1 MLKLF
6 PGYFLLL
13 GLACQFGHAQRSGGG
28 FSILSESTG
37 PLVAEGNTSTTGFS
51 QIGASEAIQGTFST
65 ATTGFSGTIGF
76 LASQPLNTLPT
87 DLNTT
92 APLTFAENQPI
103 GSIVGEFNATDP
115 DAGATLTYHLVSGA
129 GDGNNSLFTL
139 ETNGT
144 LKTATT
150 FDYETNAS
158 TYSIRVQAKDEF
170 NATVEGN
177 FTVVLTDVIEL
188 TPQTLA
194 WGQNLSNLAVNQ
206 IIDLNASASSNLPVF
221 YDVNDTSIAELLVTR
236 NVNLDAW
243 WKLDETSGTSGNDSS
258 GQTRTIL
265 LFGAS
270 WIPGKFLGGL
280 AFDGSSAYAQ
290 AIGYKGITGLSRRS
304 YSFWLK
310 TATGGRGI
318 LSSGSVSGVGSF
330 ALSLDVNGRF
340 KVDYGDASVISNNVL
355 TDNLWHH
362 VALTLPENG
371 TVSDTK
377 LYVDGADSTGV
388 VTNGG
393 NMVGTSASSDLILG
407 KVGTSYFHGLLDD
420 VRLYSAELNASA
432 ISEIYGGGTG
442 DFNRL
447 AIKSAGT
454 VTITASQTGDGNYSA
469 ATSVSKI
476 LGVQNHSLDPQ
487 SIVWSQILSSITYGM
502 ADLHLTASASSGL
515 PVSYSSSDSS
525 IVEINGTR
533 LIVVGLG
540 NATVTASQSGNGQW
554 AAAVSVDKNVTV
566 TKAGQEIRTLA
577 GSLSLPNFNKDS
589 GDFVFGGH
597 LHAVKQGTNVPTGL
611 AISYGSSDPS
621 VVQVVSGGTKLKVNG
636 GGTATITASQAG
648 SSGYNSATTKTFTV
662 TVSEYCPYTDSVPG
676 MMLWLDAMDVNGD
689 GLAETASDFSNVG
702 GKNQVSSWA
711 DRSGSSNSLW
721 QANTAKQPVYLIEGG
736 LPVLA
741 FGGTQG
747 NSGAYLTGSMP
758 SPLSGN
764 AGFTMV
770 VAIAATGTGSDRV
783 FSFGAP
789 TGTGGQIIGLGR
801 DGGFYFNDAQVQI
814 GVFRRKA
821 GSTYGESEFT
831 LNGTKLV
838 GNGTSGTPNLP
849 VSGGEM
855 LLGAGR
861 NSAGTLANLLN
872 AKVHEI
878 MLFTDYLGDYG
889 LRRVEGY
896 LAFKWGA
903 SSRLASSHPFK
914 NQRPLFGGDQNIT
927 VAANN
932 LTVDPND
939 NMAWVSVFDAPFA
952 LEGSYATSGLNIV
965 YESNNSSV
973 LQVDS
978 NGLLRP
984 NSTGTVRITLKQP
997 GDSHFSA
1004 ASNKVFDLKIISN
1017 DTPTD
1022 LNSTAPLT
1030 IAENQPIGSIVGE
1043 FNATDPDAGA
1053 TLTYHLVSGAGDGNN
1068 SLFTLETNGTLK
1080 TATIFDYET
1089 NASSYA
1095 IRVKVKDEHNAS
1107 MEGNFTVSLT
1117 DDINEPTFTS
1127 HVITNSASRARVV
1140 FGYDVNNDGNID
1152 VLSASENDNTI
1163 AWYENNGSQ
1172 YFSKHVIT
1180 SSASAVRSLD
1190 LVDLD
1195 SDGDMDALSAG
1206 EPDDTIAWYENNGSH
1221 DFTKRII
1228 TNTLNVAGYVKAV
1241 DLDLDG
1247 DIDVLAS
1254 GNNVVAWYKNDGNEN
1269 FSYLAITT
1277 SANAVRSV
1285 TVSDLDGDGDL
1296 DVIYSSQY
1304 DSEIIWQEN
1313 DGNQNFSKHTVTSSA
1328 SNPGLVQSV
1337 DFDKD
1342 GDLDIL
1348 SSGSTPN
1355 TIAWYEN
1362 NGTGSFVMNE
1372 IYSANQPAG
1381 FYAIDFDTD
1390 GDVDVLGTSIGDD
1403 RVVFYENKGSQ
1414 NFVVHEINSTLNN
1427 PGSIYA
1433 IDLDSDGDLDVLTAS
1448 YYDNT
1453 IAWHQNHSQ
1462 VNQTPFDLNSTTPL
1476 TIAENQ
1482 PIGSIVGE
1490 FNATDPDAGASLT
1503 YHLVSGA
1510 GDTHNSLFTLETNGT
1525 LKTATTF
1532 DYESNASTYS
1542 IRVQAKDEFNATVEG
1557 NFTVTLTDVYEPSQ
1571 PNHFVD
1577 LNSSVNLEMIW
1588 VKPGTFTM
1596 GSPTSEVGRQSD
1608 REDEHNVSL
1617 TKGFYLGKYE
1627 VTQVQY
1633 EAVMTGNANSLSPT
1647 PSEWLG
1653 NPNRPVEK
1661 VSWDDAQ
1668 VFLTRLNAQQAAN
1681 LPAGWSYV
1689 LPTESQWEY
1698 ACRAGTTTAYSWGNT
1713 IASSNA
1719 NYNASGIN
1727 QTRDVGQY
1735 AANPWGFFDMHGN
1748 VWEWTADRYQA
1759 AYPIG
1764 NPVVD
1769 PTGPTSGSARVRRG
1783 GSWYAGGTALRSA
1796 GRRGDAPS
1804 YRPNTLGF
1812 RIGFQNTNNSPTN
1825 LNFTTPLTIAE
1836 NQPIGTVVG
1845 EFNATDTDAGA
1856 TLTYHLVSGAG
1867 DGNNSLFTLE
1877 TNGSLKTATTF
1888 DYETNAS
1895 TYAIRVQAKDEFNAT
1910 VEGNFTVTLFDI
1922 YENAEP
1928 ANLNAANPISSPR
1941 SVSNLVLWLDA
1952 ENVDDLNNSTFSG
1965 GDAVSSWRD
1974 LSGNDFHAVQS
1985 NTSRQPTF
1993 QTNQIN
1999 GKSAVSFQGYVGL
2012 YAGNVSDS
2020 DSITAFVVSH
2030 LPTGRAYGRYL
2041 VKRWLSS
2048 HAGGI
2053 DFIDGFAFH
2062 LGNLN
2067 TDTTIY
2073 GDSSS
2078 YPSTY
2083 SYSPTVSVV
2092 KFRRENVKI
2101 LNHLVV
2107 GSGSSSPHG
2116 LVWTHTEDNIAEL
2129 LVFDAMLTDQQIISV
2144 KYYLASKW
2152 SLNASTDSDGDG
2164 VMDANDLVP
2173 LDPSFHTNTL
2183 PTDLNSI
2190 ALLTIAENQPIGTIV
2205 GELNATDPDAGATL
2219 TYYLVSGAGDGNNSL
2234 FTLETN
2240 GTLKTAI
2247 TFDYESNA
2255 STYSIR
2261 VQAKDEFNAS
2271 VEGNFSVM
2279 LTDLYEA
2286 PPGQSNNDGNSSS
2299 DGNTTT
2305 GITNPVVDGNSSNEG
2320 NATIPSL
2327 VPDYFRPIVD
2337 TLPVGE
2343 VNGTTAKL
2351 HGSVMDTGGLTLT
2364 EFGFLLSSRPNPK
2377 DNASGVIRLVAESNA
2392 SSFSAVAADLMAGKT
2407 YYFRAFAVNAEGIGY
2422 GFEERFE
2429 TPAGPKIPTW
2439 IEAVPGTVKGWWTSP
2454 WLGNFYLNAN
2464 GWARHE
2470 KLGWVFPVQSPSA
2483 GLWLWK
2489 EGFGWLWTDEAV
2501 YPFLYRNTS
2510 GGWLYFYGR
2519 REETLLFYDYSTK
2532 GWIIRQDGQ

>member
-65 ATTGFSGTIGF
+65 ATSGFSGTIGF
-76 LASQPLNTLPT
+76 LASQALNTLPT
-87 DLNTT
+87 DLNFT
-92 APLTFAENQPI
+92 APLTIAENQAI
-103 GSIVGEFNATDP
+103 GSIVGDFNATDP
-115 DAGATLTYHLVSGA
+115 DAGATLTYHLVSGT

-194 WGQNLSNLAVNQ
+194 WGQNFSNLAVNQ

-236 NVNLDAW
+236 NVNIDAW

-280 AFDGSSAYAQ
+280 AFDGSSDYAQ

-340 KVDYGDASVISNNVL
+340 KVDYGDASVISNNVR

-533 LIVVGLG
+533 LIVVGSG

-554 AAAVSVDKNVTV
+554 AAAVSVDKNMTV

-611 AISYGSSDPS
+611 VISYGSSDPS
-621 VVQVVSGGTKLKVNG
+621 VVQVVSAGTKLKVNG

-648 SSGYNSATTKTFTV
+648 SSGYNGATTKTFTV
-662 TVSEYCPYTDSVPG
+662 TVTEYSPYTDSVPG

-711 DRSGSSNSLW
+711 DRSGSSNPLW

-758 SPLSGN
+758 SRLSGN

-801 DGGFYFNDAQVQI
+801 DGGFYFNDAQTLFNSSLNAPVQI

-855 LLGAGR
+855 LLGTGR

-889 LRRVEGY
+889 LSRFEGY

-1004 ASNKVFDLKIISN
+1004 ASNKVFDLKIVSN
-1017 DTPTD
+1017 DTPPTN

-1030 IAENQPIGSIVGE
+1030 IAENQPVGAIVGE
-1043 FNATDPDAGA
+1043 FNATDPNAGA

-1080 TATIFDYET
+1080 TATVFDYESNASTYSIRVQAKNEFNATVEGNFTVTLTDVYEPSQPNHFVDLNSTVSLEMIWVEPGTFTMGSPTSEGGRGTDENEHNVTLTKGFYLGKYEVTQAQYQAVMTGNTNSLSATPSQYSGNPNRPVEQVSWDDVQIFLTRLNSAEQTAGRLPAGWSYVLPTESQWEYACRAGTTTAYSWGVTIAPSNANYGSNVGQTSNVGNYAANPWGFFDMHGNVWEWVNDRYAAAYPTDNPVIEPAGPASGYNRVQRGGSWRLGGANLRSAMRSSVIPGYRYFGMGFRVGFQQTNNPPANLNVIAPMTFAENQPIGTVVGEFNATDPDFNASLTYLLVSGAGDGNNSLFTLEANGTLKTATVFDYENNASTYSIRVQAKDEYNATVEGNFTVVLTDVSYEPSQPPHSVQSAANLEMIWVEPGTFTMGSPTGEANRDPYETEHNVTLTKGFYLGKYEVTQAQYEAVMTGNTNSLSATPSQWPGNPNRPVEKVSWGDVQIFLTRLNASEQAAGRLPAGWSYVLPTESQWEYACRAGTSTAYFWGATIANSNANYNWDGGATSGNDFKQTLDVGQYEANPWGFFDMHGNVWEWTADRYGTYPTGNPVIDPSGAGSGTPRVRRGGSWSHDGMALRSAKREGNSPSRRSYSLGFRLGFQQINNNPNNLAPTAPLTIAESQPIGTVVGEFNATDPDAGATLTYHLVSGVGDTHNTLFTLETNGTLKTATTFDYET
-1089 NASSYA
+1089 NASTYS
-1095 IRVKVKDEHNAS
+1095 IRVQAKDEFNATVD
-1107 MEGNFTVSLT
+1107 GNFTVVVT
-1117 DDINEPTFTS
+1117 DVYEP
-1127 HVITNSASRARVV
+1127 
-1140 FGYDVNNDGNID
+1140 
-1152 VLSASENDNTI
+1152 
-1163 AWYENNGSQ
+1163 SQ
-1172 YFSKHVIT
+1172 
-1180 SSASAVRSLD
+1180 
-1190 LVDLD
+1190 
-1195 SDGDMDALSAG
+1195 
-1206 EPDDTIAWYENNGSH
+1206 
-1221 DFTKRII
+1221 
-1228 TNTLNVAGYVKAV
+1228 
-1241 DLDLDG
+1241 
-1247 DIDVLAS
+1247 
-1254 GNNVVAWYKNDGNEN
+1254 
-1269 FSYLAITT
+1269 
-1277 SANAVRSV
+1277 ANHIV
-1285 TVSDLDGDGDL
+1285 
-1296 DVIYSSQY
+1296 
-1304 DSEIIWQEN
+1304 
-1313 DGNQNFSKHTVTSSA
+1313 
-1328 SNPGLVQSV
+1328 
-1337 DFDKD
+1337 
-1342 GDLDIL
+1342 
-1348 SSGSTPN
+1348 
-1355 TIAWYEN
+1355 
-1362 NGTGSFVMNE
+1362 
-1372 IYSANQPAG
+1372 
-1381 FYAIDFDTD
+1381 
-1390 GDVDVLGTSIGDD
+1390 
-1403 RVVFYENKGSQ
+1403 
-1414 NFVVHEINSTLNN
+1414 
-1427 PGSIYA
+1427 
-1433 IDLDSDGDLDVLTAS
+1433 
-1448 YYDNT
+1448 
-1453 IAWHQNHSQ
+1453 
-1462 VNQTPFDLNSTTPL
+1462 DLNSSVNLEMIWVEPGTFTMGSPTSEANRRANETEHNVSLTKGFYLGKYEVTQAQYEAVMAGNGNGLSATPSQYPGNPNRPVEQVSWNDIQVFLSHLNDAELTAGRLPAGWSYVLPTESQWEYACRAGSTTAYSWGNIVTSTNANYNFSIGQTADVGKYAANPWGFFDMHGNVREWIADRMGPYSTGHVIDPIGPASGHHRIRRGGSWSTPGTEMRSARRHNNGPGNKGNELGFRLAFKQNLAPIDLNATAPL
-1476 TIAENQ
+1476 TFAENQ

-1490 FNATDPDAGASLT
+1490 FNATDPDAGATLA

-1510 GDTHNSLFTLETNGT
+1510 GDGNNSLFTLETNGT

-1542 IRVQAKDEFNATVEG
+1542 IRVQA
-1557 NFTVTLTDVYEPSQ
+1557 
-1571 PNHFVD
+1571 
-1577 LNSSVNLEMIW
+1577 M
-1588 VKPGTFTM
+1588 
-1596 GSPTSEVGRQSD
+1596 
-1608 REDEHNVSL
+1608 
-1617 TKGFYLGKYE
+1617 
-1627 VTQVQY
+1627 
-1633 EAVMTGNANSLSPT
+1633 
-1647 PSEWLG
+1647 
-1653 NPNRPVEK
+1653 
-1661 VSWDDAQ
+1661 
-1668 VFLTRLNAQQAAN
+1668 
-1681 LPAGWSYV
+1681 
-1689 LPTESQWEY
+1689 
-1698 ACRAGTTTAYSWGNT
+1698 
-1713 IASSNA
+1713 
-1719 NYNASGIN
+1719 
-1727 QTRDVGQY
+1727 
-1735 AANPWGFFDMHGN
+1735 
-1748 VWEWTADRYQA
+1748 
-1759 AYPIG
+1759 
-1764 NPVVD
+1764 
-1769 PTGPTSGSARVRRG
+1769 
-1783 GSWYAGGTALRSA
+1783 
-1796 GRRGDAPS
+1796 
-1804 YRPNTLGF
+1804 
-1812 RIGFQNTNNSPTN
+1812 
-1825 LNFTTPLTIAE
+1825 
-1836 NQPIGTVVG
+1836 
-1845 EFNATDTDAGA
+1845 
-1856 TLTYHLVSGAG
+1856 
-1867 DGNNSLFTLE
+1867 
-1877 TNGSLKTATTF
+1877 
-1888 DYETNAS
+1888 
-1895 TYAIRVQAKDEFNAT
+1895 
-1910 VEGNFTVTLFDI
+1910 
-1922 YENAEP
+1922 
-1928 ANLNAANPISSPR
+1928 
-1941 SVSNLVLWLDA
+1941 
-1952 ENVDDLNNSTFSG
+1952 
-1965 GDAVSSWRD
+1965 
-1974 LSGNDFHAVQS
+1974 
-1985 NTSRQPTF
+1985 
-1993 QTNQIN
+1993 
-1999 GKSAVSFQGYVGL
+1999 
-2012 YAGNVSDS
+2012 
-2020 DSITAFVVSH
+2020 
-2030 LPTGRAYGRYL
+2030 
-2041 VKRWLSS
+2041 
-2048 HAGGI
+2048 
-2053 DFIDGFAFH
+2053 
-2062 LGNLN
+2062 
-2067 TDTTIY
+2067 
-2073 GDSSS
+2073 
-2078 YPSTY
+2078 
-2083 SYSPTVSVV
+2083 
-2092 KFRRENVKI
+2092 
-2101 LNHLVV
+2101 
-2107 GSGSSSPHG
+2107 
-2116 LVWTHTEDNIAEL
+2116 
-2129 LVFDAMLTDQQIISV
+2129 
-2144 KYYLASKW
+2144 
-2152 SLNASTDSDGDG
+2152 
-2164 VMDANDLVP
+2164 
-2173 LDPSFHTNTL
+2173 
-2183 PTDLNSI
+2183 
-2190 ALLTIAENQPIGTIV
+2190 
-2205 GELNATDPDAGATL
+2205 
-2219 TYYLVSGAGDGNNSL
+2219 
-2234 FTLETN
+2234 
-2240 GTLKTAI
+2240 
-2247 TFDYESNA
+2247 
-2255 STYSIR
+2255 
-2261 VQAKDEFNAS
+2261 DEFNAS
-2271 VEGNFSVM
+2271 VEGNFTVE

-2299 DGNTTT
+2299 DGNSTTDETNPIVDGNTTT
-2305 GITNPVVDGNSSNEG
+2305 DPNNPVVDGNASTDPNNPVVDGNSSNEG
-2320 NATIPSL
+2320 NATIPAP

-2343 VNGTTAKL
+2343 VNGATAKL
-2351 HGSVMDTGGLTLT
+2351 HGSVMDTGGLTPT

-2377 DNASGVIRLVAESNA
+2377 EKGSGVIRLVAESNA
-2392 SSFSAVAADLMAGKT
+2392 SAFSAVAADLMAGKT
-2407 YYFRAFAVNAEGIGY
+2407 YYFRAFAVNAEGTGY
-2422 GFEERFE
+2422 GFEESFE
-2429 TPAGPKIPTW
+2429 TPAEPRRPTW

-2532 GWIIRQDGQ
+2532 DWIIRQDGQ